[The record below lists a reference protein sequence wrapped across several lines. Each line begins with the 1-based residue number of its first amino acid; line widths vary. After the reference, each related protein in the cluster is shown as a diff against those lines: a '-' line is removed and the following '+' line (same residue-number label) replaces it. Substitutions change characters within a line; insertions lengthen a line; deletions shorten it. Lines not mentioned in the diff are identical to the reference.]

1 MSGILGFMQSDL
13 TAMPVRA
20 VAPTSY
26 SNLMPNLRLPVAEAN
41 AISSEEL
48 KTAPQIMASGSD
60 AQKKELMAKFEKVIM
75 MGSAGNKTEVAIALK
90 SMRFIPNVRP
100 LIDSN
105 NTLVGFLKT
114 YEDSQKKV
122 EELAKRLENL

>member
-1 MSGILGFMQSDL
+1 
-13 TAMPVRA
+13 
-20 VAPTSY
+20 
-26 SNLMPNLRLPVAEAN
+26 MPNLRLPVAEAN